1 MESRDEGCTF
11 AAPMKSYKSELKTA
25 IQAALSAGNEILDV
39 YSTEFMVDIKED
51 QSPLTDADM
60 RSHKTIVS
68 ALSETEYP
76 ILSEEGAELEYSERK
91 SWTTFWLV
99 DPLDGTKEF
108 VKRNGDFTVNIAL
121 VEENL
126 PVMGVIYVP
135 VHKELYFAAQGIGAF
150 KKQDCDF
157 RDIVEDIL
165 DESELIPMDLEG
177 IEEGVIR
184 VVASRSHPSRETQ
197 ELIQELEQEYDK
209 VEVVSRG
216 SSLKM
221 CLIAEGSAEV
231 YPRLAPTME
240 WDTAAGQAI
249 CEVAGFQVL
258 EHKTG
263 LPLTYNKENLR
274 NPWFIVS

>member
-1 MESRDEGCTF
+1 
-11 AAPMKSYKSELKTA
+11 
-25 IQAALSAGNEILDV
+25 
-39 YSTEFMVDIKED
+39 
-51 QSPLTDADM
+51 
-60 RSHKTIVS
+60 
-68 ALSETEYP
+68 
-76 ILSEEGAELEYSERK
+76 
-91 SWTTFWLV
+91 
-99 DPLDGTKEF
+99 
-108 VKRNGDFTVNIAL
+108 VNIAL